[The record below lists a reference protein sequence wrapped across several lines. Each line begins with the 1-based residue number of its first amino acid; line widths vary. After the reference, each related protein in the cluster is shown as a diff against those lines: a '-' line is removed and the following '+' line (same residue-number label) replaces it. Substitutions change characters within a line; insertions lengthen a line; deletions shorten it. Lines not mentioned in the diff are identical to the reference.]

1 MTAEILESVLY
12 GFKLNVVLVVNCLQ
26 TIAQWR
32 KAGYQEKPE
41 YENFKQLLQAPVD
54 DAQEILRVRYC
65 FAEIPCHRVIIQDV
79 CVFGQNVLI
88 LCTRTCWVSDKISHA
103 AIYRHGAHGL
113 AVTFLA
119 ESSQSITDSQQHVR
133 LRWGKCIDRPVSAI
147 KVGVRII

>member
-12 GFKLNVVLVVNCLQ
+12 GFKLDVVLVVNCLQ

-65 FAEIPCHRVIIQDV
+65 FAEISYHRVIIQD
-79 CVFGQNVLI
+79 
-88 LCTRTCWVSDKISHA
+88 LCIWTKRAHIMHSYMLDFRQDFPCHDISTRSTWARSHVS
-103 AIYRHGAHGL
+103 
-113 AVTFLA
+113 
-119 ESSQSITDSQQHVR
+119 
-133 LRWGKCIDRPVSAI
+133 C
-147 KVGVRII
+147 